1 MQQSIS
7 IYSKYLNKYMP
18 RDRFSKVLLNTSYG
32 EKSLKIGEKVVSHF
46 PIHVYNGLED
56 LAK

>member
-1 MQQSIS
+1 
-7 IYSKYLNKYMP
+7 MP